1 MLGKYLGKIRNQI
14 NNWDCNRIHL
24 IAPSEEHTSYFSFVL
39 HRATLCGPHSFS
51 PKYSPKKSYK
61 KMPKEEKY
69 VLFHVQSEN
78 FHTLDKILLWRW
90 CGACDKYEVVRESG
104 LLSFWCVLS
113 AAFLN
118 FKHCKTWA
126 RTFPTQSGASSRLKN
141 WFFLAISREDKCTG
155 LIAYIGSQMFNH
167 SNNSKGNRRQ
177 CLFLWMTK

>member
-51 PKYSPKKSYK
+51 KK

-69 VLFHVQSEN
+69 VLFHVQRGN

-90 CGACDKYEVVRESG
+90 CGACDKYEVVQESWV
-104 LLSFWCVLS
+104 FD
-113 AAFLN
+113 AYFLPHFLISN
-118 FKHCKTWA
+118 IAKPGQERSQHSLVHLVGSKID
-126 RTFPTQSGASSRLKN
+126 
-141 WFFLAISREDKCTG
+141 FFLAISREDKCTG